1 MHTQPNSYAKP
12 SKSSVLRRLAAY
24 YKPYRRV
31 FRRTICFCIPVSR
44 RGACHTACRTLCYIH
59 RSYYGHAKGAGY
71 DPEIRNYDADP
82 RTDPVVQQL
91 LHL

>member
-31 FRRTICFCIPVSR
+31 FWTDMFFAFLSAAAALVIPLVVRYVTSTVLTMDMQKAQ
-44 RGACHTACRTLCYIH
+44 GMIL
-59 RSYYGHAKGAGY
+59 
-71 DPEIRNYDADP
+71 NYDADP